1 MTNTRKVAALLIA
14 LAALHPFAAGAQTYS
29 EPPVPEENARIRLG
43 PVAIRPTFIFRD
55 VGVDSNVFNENGT
68 PQEDFSATTGAKLD
82 FGVRLNRVVAS
93 AASTFEYIYFQEF
106 KSERGSNRGVN
117 GRVDVLLGR
126 FRPYALGSIVD
137 SHERPNPEIDARAR
151 RRESR
156 YGGGAALQL
165 FAHTSM
171 TAGYRRSAATYS
183 DDEVFYGVAL
193 ADALNVET
201 DTITGGVELELTPL
215 TTISFDLEHIED
227 RFPRSP
233 NRDADTR
240 RYGATVTFQPAAL
253 ISGRAT
259 VAYRDFKPLSGE
271 VPANDGVA
279 ASVALAYTLRDQMR
293 LMLNLDHDLKYSFA
307 EVTPYYLATTARVS
321 LTQRIHGPVDV
332 QAFGGADRLRYE
344 PRTGT
349 VDAARADRVRLLG
362 GGVGYR
368 LGDYSRISIN
378 YEHTERSSPV
388 EERRY
393 TRRRILG
400 SLTYGF

>member
-1 MTNTRKVAALLIA
+1 MTNTQKAAVLLTVF
-14 LAALHPFAAGAQTYS
+14 AALHPFTASAQTS
-29 EPPVPEENARIRLG
+29 EPPTLEETARIRMG
-43 PVAIRPTFIFRD
+43 PVAVRPTFILRD
-55 VGVDSNVFNENGT
+55 VGVDSNVFNENGA

-82 FGVRLNRVVAS
+82 FGVRLNRIVAS

-106 KSERGSNRGVN
+106 KSERGSNRGAD

-126 FRPYALGSIVD
+126 FRPYALGSIKD
-137 SHERPNPEIDARAR
+137 SHERPNAEIDARAH

-156 YGGGAALQL
+156 YGGGAALEL
-165 FAHTSM
+165 FAHTSI
-171 TAGYRRSAATYS
+171 TAGYRRSAATYA
-183 DDEVFYGVAL
+183 DDEVFNGVAL

-201 DTITGGVELELTPL
+201 DTISGGVELELTPL
-215 TTISFDLEHIED
+215 TTISFDAEHVQD

-259 VAYRDFKPLSGE
+259 VAYRDFKPLSGD
-271 VPANDGVA
+271 VPENNGVA
-279 ASVALAYTLRDQMR
+279 AAVALAYAFRDQMR
-293 LMLNLDHDLKYSFA
+293 VTLNLDHDLRYSFA
-307 EVTPYYLATTARVS
+307 EVTPYYLATAARLS

-332 QAFGGADRLRYE
+332 QLFGGADRLQYE
-344 PRTGT
+344 PREGT
-349 VDAARADRVRLLG
+349 VEAGRADRVRLVG
-362 GGVGYR
+362 GGIGYR

-378 YEHTERSSPV
+378 IEHTERTSPV

>member
-1 MTNTRKVAALLIA
+1 MTNTQKAAVLLTA
-14 LAALHPFAAGAQTYS
+14 FAALHPFTARAQTS
-29 EPPVPEENARIRLG
+29 EPPTLEETARIRMG
-43 PVAIRPTFIFRD
+43 PVAVRPTFILRD
-55 VGVDSNVFNENGT
+55 VGVDSNVFNENGA

-82 FGVRLNRVVAS
+82 FGVRLNRIVAS
-93 AASTFEYIYFQEF
+93 AATTFEYIYFQEF
-106 KSERGSNRGVN
+106 KSERGSNRGAD

-126 FRPYALGSIVD
+126 LRPYALGSIKD
-137 SHERPNPEIDARAR
+137 SHERPNAEIDARAH

-156 YGGGAALQL
+156 YGGGAALEL
-165 FAHTSM
+165 FAQTSI
-171 TAGYRRSAATYS
+171 TAGYRRSAATYA

-201 DTITGGVELELTPL
+201 DAITGGVELELTPL
-215 TTISFDLEHIED
+215 TTISFDAEHIQD

-259 VAYRDFKPLSGE
+259 VAYRDFKPLSGDVSE
-271 VPANDGVA
+271 NNGVA
-279 ASVALAYTLRDQMR
+279 AAVALAYAFRDQMR
-293 LMLNLDHDLKYSFA
+293 VTLNLDHDLRYSFA
-307 EVTPYYLATTARVS
+307 EVTPYYLATAARLS

-332 QAFGGADRLRYE
+332 QVFGGADRLQYE
-344 PRTGT
+344 SRAGA
-349 VDAARADRVRLLG
+349 VEAGRADRVRLVG
-362 GGVGYR
+362 GGIGYR

-378 YEHTERSSPV
+378 IEHTERTSPV